1 MYNILSKKNIWQHNP
16 KKKVLKH
23 PSLRTMIS
31 PIFGALGLRKDAW
44 RLGAESKSWV
54 KKLSPGRRCL
64 VDGETKH
71 GLMVIKPPIMG
82 ISPTKMEI

>member
-1 MYNILSKKNIWQHNP
+1 
-16 KKKVLKH
+16 
-23 PSLRTMIS
+23 MIS

-64 VDGETKH
+64 VDGENKTWFDGDQTLKNGDFTNQNGDMTK
-71 GLMVIKPPIMG
+71 KMG
-82 ISPTKMEI
+82 IIGDLTRFHRQQCNSMD